1 MKSFFNLIAQ
11 NITKEFRHNQHH
23 TVVLKDITQIFKPE
37 KSYAIM
43 GPSGAGKST
52 FMHLL
57 AGLDTPTSG
66 AVLYGDSQLM
76 DFAPYD
82 RAQTVGLVL
91 QNPCLIA
98 ELTVLENIALAGM
111 VIGKTEKE
119 SAASAKELLQAVEL
133 EHAWNWHI
141 GQLSGG
147 QRQRIALARAL
158 LNKPAFL
165 LADEVTGSLDTQ
177 TSIKLIQLLLRLQ
190 QEWKMGLILSTHN
203 REVADM
209 MELVFLLKD
218 GNVVPMN
225 DYYPERKPNESS
237 SRA

>member
-66 AVLYGDSQLM
+66 SVLYGDSQLI
-76 DFAPYD
+76 DFAPYN

-165 LADEVTGSLDTQ
+165 LADEVTGSLDAQ